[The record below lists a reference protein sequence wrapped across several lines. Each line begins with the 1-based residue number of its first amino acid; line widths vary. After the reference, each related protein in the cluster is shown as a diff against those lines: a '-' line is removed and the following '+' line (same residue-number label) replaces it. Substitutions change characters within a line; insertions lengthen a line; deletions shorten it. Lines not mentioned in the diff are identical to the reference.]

1 MLMHEKIE
9 KIITKKSSL
18 GNEAETSL
26 KSGMY
31 AFNMHTTTTT
41 RHCSFCCDYDYRIK
55 KEFSDEER
63 HAQC

>member
-9 KIITKKSSL
+9 KIITKIVIGKRSGDFS
-18 GNEAETSL
+18 

-31 AFNMHTTTTT
+31 AFNMHTTT
-41 RHCSFCCDYDYRIK
+41 RHSSFCCDYDYRIK